1 MGSDT
6 PPSPSQELPVEEL
19 REVSRKLVRELGFMR
34 PTLANTA
41 LGASAVHSVIEIG
54 RTPGIQ
60 ARDLA
65 NLLRLDKS
73 NMSRQ
78 LAKLEAA
85 SLVRRESAIDDARS
99 YCLYLTD
106 AGQALRGEIDR
117 FSTYQVSLA
126 LSKLAPADRRA
137 LIRCLSL
144 YVEALNQGNEDNPKR
159 GEL

>member
-1 MGSDT
+1 MGPDT
-6 PPSPSQELPVEEL
+6 RSPPSQELPVEEL
-19 REVSRKLVRELGFMR
+19 REVSRKLVRELGFMQ
-34 PTLANTA
+34 PTLANTGH
-41 LGASAVHSVIEIG
+41 GASAVHAVLEIG

-60 ARDLA
+60 ARELA

-78 LAKLEAA
+78 LARLEAA
-85 SLVRRESAIDDARS
+85 GLVRRESAIDDARS
-99 YCLYLTD
+99 YCLDLTD

-126 LSKLAPADRRA
+126 LSKLAPDDRRA

-144 YVEALNQGNEDNPKR
+144 YVEALNLGNEENPKR
-159 GEL
+159 GEP